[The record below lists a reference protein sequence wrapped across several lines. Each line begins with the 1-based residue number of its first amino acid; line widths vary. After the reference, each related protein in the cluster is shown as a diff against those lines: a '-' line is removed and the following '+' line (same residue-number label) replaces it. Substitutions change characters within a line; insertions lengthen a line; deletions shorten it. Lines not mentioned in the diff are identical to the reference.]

1 MKKVKEVKDSLDDN
15 TKILNLGE
23 ELDKAR
29 KYMDKYTKAK
39 NFNSSRQDAYAE
51 NMAFYQGNQHLL
63 KKYKND
69 IKNKKKFEH
78 LSKCLGE
85 ATNGKYYFDHLKQ
98 AMTNDMHKEK
108 VPAGSVE
115 KMLTENGWLYQGER
129 TTEGNID
136 FKKIKKLLNS
146 KK

>member
-1 MKKVKEVKDSLDDN
+1 MGACHIRYFLKEFGN
-15 TKILNLGE
+15 TQPNETTLRNKCTEVLERI
-23 ELDKAR
+23 
-29 KYMDKYTKAK
+29 K
-39 NFNSSRQDAYAE
+39 NDI
-51 NMAFYQGNQHLL
+51 
-63 KKYKND
+63 KND
-69 IKNKKKFEH
+69 IKNKNKFEH

-115 KMLTENGWLYQGER
+115 KMLTENGWLYQGES